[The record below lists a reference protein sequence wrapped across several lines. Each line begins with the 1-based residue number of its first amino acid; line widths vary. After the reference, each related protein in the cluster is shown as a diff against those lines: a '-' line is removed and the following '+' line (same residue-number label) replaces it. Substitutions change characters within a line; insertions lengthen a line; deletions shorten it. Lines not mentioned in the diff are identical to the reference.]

1 MEKENGIP
9 APLILNLYKTGEPV
23 PIIPEEIVYITPGLF
38 ECTVVL
44 IDGKSYRVKQ
54 TYEDVRDLIRKRK

>member
-9 APLILNLYKTGEPV
+9 NPLILNLYQTGEAVPV
-23 PIIPEEIVYITPGLF
+23 NPEEIEYIKPGFF

-44 IDGKSYRVKQ
+44 IDGKSYRVSQ